1 MTDLVARE
9 TFEESPHIKGEVR
22 LTMLPLTRQLTESH
36 VPLWSAFVFLNDHDK
51 SILEFSSDSLG
62 TDTKVIIMYMYSL
75 ILKFIGFKA
84 DLTLVQR
91 YAHKCQQR
99 IKELEW
105 QNKEKDEML
114 DEVQGD
120 YRRVLKEN
128 EVSIQYS
135 S

>member
-22 LTMLPLTRQLTESH
+22 LTMLALTRQFTESR

-75 ILKFIGFKA
+75 IL
-84 DLTLVQR
+84 
-91 YAHKCQQR
+91 
-99 IKELEW
+99 
-105 QNKEKDEML
+105 
-114 DEVQGD
+114 
-120 YRRVLKEN
+120 
-128 EVSIQYS
+128 
-135 S
+135 